1 MKIYLASET
10 ALYYA
15 VNIWKTI
22 CASSGRKHRKDGVEK
37 IKKKMIAV
45 SGDTDAANAT
55 EKAEENVDEKAAEKT
70 NTEDS
75 AHAAEKKAYDAA
87 CKRLLADRRVLA
99 WILKGSLQEYL
110 DFDAGA
116 IAEYC
121 IEKEAQIGSVPVLPD
136 RGPVKSGGDSGD
148 PYSPE
153 KETQDEQERSED
165 RPRSVYGITNEDTSA
180 TEGRIFY
187 DIRFLSSVPKENH
200 TARLMIDVEA
210 QNKFYPGYPLL
221 MRAIYYISR
230 MISSQHGTEF
240 EKSHYEKIRKVC
252 SVWVCL
258 NPPEYRENT
267 ITRYQMQEEHIYG
280 KVTEYRQHYDL
291 MTVVMICLGEAEKQG
306 EIEDGVKETDILP
319 GKTEAARNAQAALL
333 RLLNVLF
340 SVSLPPEEK
349 SRILEEEFQ
358 IPKRKEMEEEMIMM
372 GNLGQGIEDRAL
384 ARGLERG
391 RQEGVELGRREGM
404 ELGRREGVE
413 RGRAEGEAIG
423 RLKALFDL
431 VRDGKLTISAA
442 AEAAAMD
449 LSEFEQKYNE
459 SCQ

>member
-1 MKIYLASET
+1 MT
-10 ALYYA
+10 
-15 VNIWKTI
+15 
-22 CASSGRKHRKDGVEK
+22 
-37 IKKKMIAV
+37 AV
-45 SGDTDAANAT
+45 SGDTDTANAA
-55 EKAEENVDEKAAEKT
+55 EKAEENVDENAAEKT
-70 NTEDS
+70 KAEDS
-75 AHAAEKKAYDAA
+75 AHAADKKAYDAA

-136 RGPVKSGGDSGD
+136 RGSVKSGGGSGD
-148 PYSPE
+148 PHSPE
-153 KETQDEQERSED
+153 KETRDEQERSED

-221 MRAIYYISR
+221 MRAIYYSSR

-258 NPPEYRENT
+258 NPPGYRENT
-267 ITRYQMQEEHIYG
+267 ITRYQMQEEHVYG
-280 KVTEYRQHYDL
+280 TVTEYRQHYDL

-384 ARGLERG
+384 ARGR
-391 RQEGVELGRREGM
+391 REGVELGRREGV
-404 ELGRREGVE
+404 ELGKIEAVKELLASGLDEETVIKAIKLSPAQI
-413 RGRAEGEAIG
+413 RA
-423 RLKALFDL
+423 LK
-431 VRDGKLTISAA
+431 
-442 AEAAAMD
+442 
-449 LSEFEQKYNE
+449 E
-459 SCQ
+459 S

>member
-1 MKIYLASET
+1 MT
-10 ALYYA
+10 
-15 VNIWKTI
+15 
-22 CASSGRKHRKDGVEK
+22 
-37 IKKKMIAV
+37 AV
-45 SGDTDAANAT
+45 SGDTDTANAA
-55 EKAEENVDEKAAEKT
+55 EKAEENVDENAAEKMKA
-70 NTEDS
+70 EDS
-75 AHAAEKKAYDAA
+75 AHAADKKAYDAA

-136 RGPVKSGGDSGD
+136 RGPVKSGGGSGD
-148 PYSPE
+148 PHSPE
-153 KETQDEQERSED
+153 KETRDEQERSED

-221 MRAIYYISR
+221 MRAIYYSSR

-258 NPPEYRENT
+258 NPPGYRENT
-267 ITRYQMQEEHIYG
+267 ITRYQMQEEHVYG
-280 KVTEYRQHYDL
+280 TVTEYRQHYDL

-384 ARGLERG
+384 ARGR
-391 RQEGVELGRREGM
+391 REGVELGRREGV
-404 ELGRREGVE
+404 ELGKIEAVKELLASGLDEETVIKAIKLSPAQI
-413 RGRAEGEAIG
+413 RA
-423 RLKALFDL
+423 LK
-431 VRDGKLTISAA
+431 
-442 AEAAAMD
+442 
-449 LSEFEQKYNE
+449 E
-459 SCQ
+459 S

>member
-1 MKIYLASET
+1 MT
-10 ALYYA
+10 
-15 VNIWKTI
+15 
-22 CASSGRKHRKDGVEK
+22 
-37 IKKKMIAV
+37 AV
-45 SGDTDAANAT
+45 SGDTDTANAA
-55 EKAEENVDEKAAEKT
+55 EKAEENVDENAAEKT
-70 NTEDS
+70 KAEDS
-75 AHAAEKKAYDAA
+75 AHAADKKAYDAA

-136 RGPVKSGGDSGD
+136 RGPVKSGGGSGD
-148 PYSPE
+148 PHSPE
-153 KETQDEQERSED
+153 KETRDEQERSED

-221 MRAIYYISR
+221 MRAIYYSSR

-258 NPPEYRENT
+258 NPPGYRENT
-267 ITRYQMQEEHIYG
+267 ITRYQMQEEHVYG
-280 KVTEYRQHYDL
+280 TVTEYRQHYDL

-384 ARGLERG
+384 ARGR
-391 RQEGVELGRREGM
+391 REGVELGRREGV
-404 ELGRREGVE
+404 ELGKIEAVKELLASGLDEETVIKAIKLSPAQI
-413 RGRAEGEAIG
+413 RA
-423 RLKALFDL
+423 LK
-431 VRDGKLTISAA
+431 
-442 AEAAAMD
+442 
-449 LSEFEQKYNE
+449 E
-459 SCQ
+459 S

>member
-1 MKIYLASET
+1 MT
-10 ALYYA
+10 
-15 VNIWKTI
+15 
-22 CASSGRKHRKDGVEK
+22 
-37 IKKKMIAV
+37 AV
-45 SGDTDAANAT
+45 SGDTDTANAA
-55 EKAEENVDEKAAEKT
+55 EKAEENVDENAAEKMKA
-70 NTEDS
+70 EDS
-75 AHAAEKKAYDAA
+75 AHAADKKAYDAA

-136 RGPVKSGGDSGD
+136 RGPVKSGGGSGD
-148 PYSPE
+148 PHSPE
-153 KETQDEQERSED
+153 KETRDEQERSED

-221 MRAIYYISR
+221 MRVIYYSSR

-258 NPPEYRENT
+258 NPPGYRENT
-267 ITRYQMQEEHIYG
+267 ITRYQMQEEHVYG
-280 KVTEYRQHYDL
+280 TVTEYRQHYDL

-384 ARGLERG
+384 ARGRT
-391 RQEGVELGRREGM
+391 
-404 ELGRREGVE
+404 
-413 RGRAEGEAIG
+413 
-423 RLKALFDL
+423 
-431 VRDGKLTISAA
+431 GK
-442 AEAAAMD
+442 EW
-449 LSEFEQKYNE
+449 N
-459 SCQ
+459 

>member
-1 MKIYLASET
+1 MKKKGT
-10 ALYYA
+10 
-15 VNIWKTI
+15 KT
-22 CASSGRKHRKDGVEK
+22 KDGVGEV
-37 IKKKMIAV
+37 KMKRTDI
-45 SGDTDAANAT
+45 SGDTGTADAADTASAANAKNAA
-55 EKAEENVDEKAAEKT
+55 EKASEKAAEKE
-70 NTEDS
+70 NAEDS
-75 AHAAEKKAYDAA
+75 ALAAAKKAYDAS
-87 CKRLLADRRVLA
+87 CKRLLADRSVLA
-99 WILKGSLQEYL
+99 RILKGSLQEYL
-110 DFDAGA
+110 NFDISV
-116 IAEYC
+116 IAEFC
-121 IEKEAQIGSVPVLPD
+121 IEREAQIGSVPVLPE
-136 RGPVKSGGDSGD
+136 SGQADLNGTFGTSR
-148 PYSPE
+148 SPE
-153 KETQDEQERSED
+153 ERRQNDSAQPED
-165 RPRSVYGITNEDTSA
+165 RPRSVRGISNEDVSR
-180 TEGRIFY
+180 TEGSIFY
-187 DIRFLSSVPKENH
+187 DIRFLASVPEENR
-200 TARLMIDVEA
+200 TKRLMIDVEA
-210 QNKFYPGYPLL
+210 QNKFYPGYPLI
-221 MRAIYYISR
+221 MRAMYYSSR
-230 MISSQHGTEF
+230 MISSQYGTEF

-258 NPPEYRENT
+258 NPPGYRENT
-267 ITRYQMQEEHIYG
+267 ITRYQMQEEHVYG

>member
-1 MKIYLASET
+1 MKKKGT
-10 ALYYA
+10 
-15 VNIWKTI
+15 KT
-22 CASSGRKHRKDGVEK
+22 KDGVGEV
-37 IKKKMIAV
+37 KMKRTDI
-45 SGDTDAANAT
+45 SGDTGTADAADTASAANAKNAA
-55 EKAEENVDEKAAEKT
+55 EKASEKAAEKE
-70 NTEDS
+70 NAEDS
-75 AHAAEKKAYDAA
+75 ALAAAKKAYDAS
-87 CKRLLADRRVLA
+87 CKRLLADRSVLA
-99 WILKGSLQEYL
+99 RILKGSLQEYL
-110 DFDAGA
+110 NFDISV
-116 IAEYC
+116 IAEFC
-121 IEKEAQIGSVPVLPD
+121 IEREAQIGSVPVLPE
-136 RGPVKSGGDSGD
+136 SGQADLNGTFGTSR
-148 PYSPE
+148 SPE
-153 KETQDEQERSED
+153 ERRQNDSAQPED
-165 RPRSVYGITNEDTSA
+165 RPRSVRGISNEDVSRI
-180 TEGRIFY
+180 EGSIFY
-187 DIRFLSSVPKENH
+187 DIRFLASVPEENR
-200 TARLMIDVEA
+200 TKRLMIDVEA
-210 QNKFYPGYPLL
+210 QNKFYPGYPLI
-221 MRAIYYISR
+221 MRAMYYSSR
-230 MISSQHGTEF
+230 MISSQYGTEF

-258 NPPEYRENT
+258 HPPKYRENT
-267 ITRYQMQEEHIYG
+267 ITRYQMQEEHVYG
-280 KVTEYRQHYDL
+280 TVTEYRQHYDL